1 MLDCCTMAGEDK
13 KSEEVLRDM
22 RAEIEKAT
30 TKLKGAAHKALER
43 PETKELLGKA
53 DRFLGALGRGADALF
68 HELEGEFK
76 ELATKLKDAAKERS
90 GPGGEPGNQDGSGI

>member
-1 MLDCCTMAGEDK
+1 MAGEDK
-13 KSEEVLRDM
+13 KADEVLREM

-30 TKLKGAAHKALER
+30 ARLKGAAHKALER

-53 DRFLGALGRGADALF
+53 DKFLGVLGRGADALF

-76 ELATKLKDAAKERS
+76 ELTSKLRDAAKERPGS
-90 GPGGEPGNQDGSGI
+90 GGGPGNQDGGGI